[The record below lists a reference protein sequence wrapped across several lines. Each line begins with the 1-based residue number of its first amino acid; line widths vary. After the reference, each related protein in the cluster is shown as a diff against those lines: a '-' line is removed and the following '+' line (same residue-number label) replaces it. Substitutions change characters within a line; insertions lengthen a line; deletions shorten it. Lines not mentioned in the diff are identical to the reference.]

1 MKITKRWLCHNGF
14 TFGELYITGKVSKYG
29 VIYGPYFLNTGKYGP
44 EMSPYWNTFGAVI
57 AIIPV
62 QPRRE
67 GRNAVKM
74 VNL

>member
-1 MKITKRWLCHNGF
+1 MH
-14 TFGELYITGKVSKYG
+14 YGKSFKVWRYLWS
-29 VIYGPYFLNTGKYGP
+29 GPV
-44 EMSPYWNTFGAVI
+44 MSPYWNTFRAVI

-67 GRNAVKM
+67 GRNVVKM